1 MVFLKFLLVDLC
13 FFALPHGIQA
23 KEKTKLLGYGL
34 LFTNDFFGDGR
45 DRWRTGSLV
54 SSRVFGRPEMTRTW
68 RRREALNE
76 LRLFSQI
83 IAPSD
88 LSRNPDRSH
97 ARDETGLT
105 EDIDRDYVGHLS
117 IGLHRHFQAG
127 GLAYNFGVDASLLG
141 PQTGLMGLQQT
152 VHSELGQP
160 FPSDFVRNTQV
171 SNKFVLGSL
180 TEVAQPSALSPSTNI
195 RSFVEVQTGV
205 EDLIRIGVAAGF
217 FGDLSEAFFAR
228 APVSGQRYSVIDR
241 AEEGFLL
248 GAGVDL
254 TRVIGSLILSGNAL
268 RASKYRARAR
278 VGLNYVQGRWSNFI
292 GWTYLSPE
300 FETQQTGQLLGSF
313 FIKARF

>member
-1 MVFLKFLLVDLC
+1 MD
-13 FFALPHGIQA
+13 
-23 KEKTKLLGYGL
+23 
-34 LFTNDFFGDGR
+34 
-45 DRWRTGSLV
+45 
-54 SSRVFGRPEMTRTW
+54 
-68 RRREALNE
+68 
-76 LRLFSQI
+76 
-83 IAPSD
+83 
-88 LSRNPDRSH
+88 
-97 ARDETGLT
+97 
-105 EDIDRDYVGHLS
+105 DIDRAYVGHLS
-117 IGLHRHFQAG
+117 IGLHRHIQTG

-160 FPSDFVRNTQV
+160 FPSDFVRHTQV
-171 SNKFVLGSL
+171 SNKFVLGGL
-180 TEVAQPSALSPSTNI
+180 AEVAQPSALSPSTTI
-195 RSFVEVQTGV
+195 RPFAEVQTGV
-205 EDLIRIGVAAGF
+205 EDLIRIGVDVGF

-300 FETQQTGQLLGSF
+300 FEQQHTGQLLGSF

>member
-1 MVFLKFLLVDLC
+1 MVFLKLLLVALC
-13 FFALPHGIQA
+13 FLALPQGIQA

-54 SSRVFGRPEMTRTW
+54 SSRVFSRPEMTRTSW
-68 RRREALNE
+68 RRETLTE

-88 LSRNPDRSH
+88 LSRNPDRSD
-97 ARDETGLT
+97 AGEEAGLM
-105 EDIDRDYVGHLS
+105 EDIDRAYVGHLS
-117 IGLHRHFQAG
+117 IGLHRHIQTG

-160 FPSDFVRNTQV
+160 FPSDFVRHTQV
-171 SNKFVLGSL
+171 SNQFVLGGL
-180 TEVAQPSALSPSTNI
+180 AEVAQPSALSPSTTI
-195 RSFVEVQTGV
+195 RPFAEVQTGV
-205 EDLIRIGVAAGF
+205 EDLIRIGVDIGF

-228 APVSGQRYSVIDR
+228 APVSGQRYSVIDK

-268 RASKYRARAR
+268 RASNIARAQ
-278 VGLNYVQGRWSNFI
+278 GLV
-292 GWTYLSPE
+292 
-300 FETQQTGQLLGSF
+300 
-313 FIKARF
+313 

>member
-1 MVFLKFLLVDLC
+1 MVFLKLLLVALC
-13 FFALPHGIQA
+13 FFALPQGIQA

-54 SSRVFGRPEMTRTW
+54 SSRVFSRPEMTRTSW
-68 RRREALNE
+68 RRETLTE
-76 LRLFSQI
+76 LKLFSQI

-88 LSRNPDRSH
+88 LSRNPDRSD
-97 ARDETGLT
+97 AGEEAGLMD
-105 EDIDRDYVGHLS
+105 DIDRAYVGHLS
-117 IGLHRHFQAG
+117 IDLHRHIQTG

-160 FPSDFVRNTQV
+160 FPSDFVRHTQV
-171 SNKFVLGSL
+171 SNQFVLGGL
-180 TEVAQPSALSPSTNI
+180 AEVAQPSALSPSTTI
-195 RSFVEVQTGV
+195 RPFAEVQTGV
-205 EDLIRIGVAAGF
+205 EDLIRIGVDVGF

-228 APVSGQRYSVIDR
+228 APVSGQRYSVIEW

-268 RASKYRARAR
+268 RASKYRARK
-278 VGLNYVQGRWSNFI
+278 
-292 GWTYLSPE
+292 GWFELCTGSLEQFHWLDLS
-300 FETQQTGQLLGSF
+300 
-313 FIKARF
+313 

>member
-1 MVFLKFLLVDLC
+1 M
-13 FFALPHGIQA
+13 
-23 KEKTKLLGYGL
+23 
-34 LFTNDFFGDGR
+34 FTNDFFGDGR

-54 SSRVFGRPEMTRTW
+54 SSRVFGRPEMTRTL

-88 LSRNPDRSH
+88 LSRNPDRSD
-97 ARDETGLT
+97 AGEKAGLM
-105 EDIDRDYVGHLS
+105 EDIDRAYVGHLS

-180 TEVAQPSALSPSTNI
+180 IEVAQPSALSPSTNI
-195 RSFVEVQTGV
+195 RPFVEVQTGV
-205 EDLIRIGVAAGF
+205 EDLIRIGVDVGL
-217 FGDLSEAFFAR
+217 FGDLSEAFFQER
-228 APVSGQRYSVIDR
+228 PFRGSVI
-241 AEEGFLL
+241 
-248 GAGVDL
+248 
-254 TRVIGSLILSGNAL
+254 AL
-268 RASKYRARAR
+268 
-278 VGLNYVQGRWSNFI
+278 
-292 GWTYLSPE
+292 
-300 FETQQTGQLLGSF
+300 
-313 FIKARF
+313 

>member
-1 MVFLKFLLVDLC
+1 MVFLKFLLVGLC
-13 FFALPHGIQA
+13 FFAFPHGIQA

-54 SSRVFGRPEMTRTW
+54 SSRVFGRSEMTRTW

-88 LSRNPDRSH
+88 LSRNSDSSD
-97 ARDETGLT
+97 AGEKAGLM
-105 EDIDRDYVGHLS
+105 EDIDRAYVGHLS

-152 VHSELGQP
+152 VHSELGQL
-160 FPSDFVRNTQV
+160 FPSDFARNTQV

-180 TEVAQPSALSPSTNI
+180 TEVAHPSALSPSANI
-195 RSFVEVQTGV
+195 RLFAEVQTGV
-205 EDLIRIGVAAGF
+205 EDLIRIGLDVGL
-217 FGDLSEAFFAR
+217 FGDLSEALLAR

-248 GAGVDL
+248 SAGVDL
-254 TRVIGSLILSGNAL
+254 IRVIGSLILSGNAL
-268 RASKYRARAR
+268 RASKYRARK
-278 VGLNYVQGRWSNFI
+278 
-292 GWTYLSPE
+292 GWLELCEWPLEQFHWLDLS
-300 FETQQTGQLLGSF
+300 
-313 FIKARF
+313 